1 MDGAVPRPGR
11 RSIWGSGS
19 PSPVGLGVVG
29 CGCVC
34 LPLNSRGCSRTGS
47 CLHRQSVSYSLDQGA
62 PVPVGVACPLF
73 AGNGLVKHVVAQLYT
88 RLPVA
93 ALGPHC
99 WLVNQLQAQAAV
111 PGSRSM
117 GQGSGVSPAFSL
129 GPPDLQGLGRK
140 GGHPDS
146 RL

>member
-1 MDGAVPRPGR
+1 MDGAVPGPGR

-29 CGCVC
+29 GG
-34 LPLNSRGCSRTGS
+34 RGCSRTGS

-62 PVPVGVACPLF
+62 PVPVGLACPLF
-73 AGNGLVKHVVAQLYT
+73 AGNGLVKHVVAQLYA

-129 GPPDLQGLGRK
+129 GPPDLQDLGRK